1 MSNQGSMQLPRWIGA
16 ATAAIVWAATIS
28 PAMPQDGVGPEGTC
42 VEDFDPQADYFSE
55 KVQSDHSRFW
65 DVSYHGHYKVLT
77 VADTENL
84 QSGDSIHYVLVQCG
98 TPVPELS
105 GELEDAFVI
114 EVPIGRSIVTHR
126 NAIAMINELD
136 RLPSIVGLTG
146 NYLRFA
152 NEDAWY
158 ADVVSRAGDPADV
171 GSESDLDIE
180 TTLSLEADVI
190 FMAGYGPG
198 YDEVTSVTDRGLTA
212 VMVSNRTEPTPLGS
226 SEWLKFIAAFYN
238 GEAEANAIF
247 RAIEAD
253 YNAIVDQVA
262 GALSTDM
269 QVGYACMG
277 EVGGCG
283 FMYAHGASTLNGH
296 ILELFGVTNP
306 FAEGNDLPNGMQFD
320 FETALGRTQ
329 ETDFFIA
336 YYFASPEA
344 LATDGR
350 YQSVPALA
358 AGNYTISTVDNWNY
372 CNAVNY
378 VRVDE
383 LVRDYAIGLL
393 PEMFPGEQGVCFQ
406 VPSP

>member
-1 MSNQGSMQLPRWIGA
+1 MPKWIEVVAVAMAGA
-16 ATAAIVWAATIS
+16 VTIS
-28 PAMPQDGVGPEGTC
+28 PAMAQDGAGQQAGPC
-42 VEDFDPQADYFSE
+42 VENFDPAADYFPQ

-65 DVSYHGHYKVLT
+65 EASYHGNYKVLT

-84 QSGDSIHYVLVQCG
+84 ESGDSINYVLVQCG
-98 TPVPELS
+98 TPAPELS
-105 GELEDAFVI
+105 GALEGAVVI
-114 EVPIGRSIVTHR
+114 EVPIERTIVTHR

-136 RLPSIVGLTG
+136 RLSTIVGLTG

-158 ADVVSRAGDPADV
+158 ADVVAGAGDPADV
-171 GSESDLDIE
+171 ASESDLDIE

-226 SEWLKFIAAFYN
+226 SEWLEFIAAFYN
-238 GEAEANAIF
+238 AEGEASAIF
-247 RAIEAD
+247 DTIEAD
-253 YNAIVDQVA
+253 YNAIVEQVA
-262 GALSTDM
+262 GALGGDM
-269 QVGYACMG
+269 QVAYACMG

-283 FMYAHGASTLNGH
+283 FMYAHGANTLNGH
-296 ILELFGVTNP
+296 ILQLFGVTNP

-320 FETALGRTQ
+320 FESALGRTQ

-336 YYFASPEA
+336 YYYASPEA

-350 YQSVPALA
+350 YESVPALA

-406 VPSP
+406 VPSQ